1 LYYAR
6 NLPEVKSI
14 VESFEGSG
22 VLVTQAK
29 NSLQTPSLATQL
41 LKIKDQYECLVNLI
55 DIMESAKCT
64 IKEAVQAIQGIDLEK
79 ILVTLAVTL
88 KKNRKQRHFKNNEC
102 GKIRHFT
109 NCLQFAPALSAH
121 KRFSGEKFYYAAKI
135 LAKDR
140 SN

>member
-6 NLPEVKSI
+6 NLPEVKSG
-14 VESFEGSG
+14 FEGSG

-55 DIMESAKCT
+55 DIMESAKST
-64 IKEAVQAIQGIDLEK
+64 IKEAVQRIQGLDFGEDTCNISRY
-79 ILVTLAVTL
+79 I
-88 KKNRKQRHFKNNEC
+88 KKNRKQRHFKNNEY

-109 NCLQFAPALSAH
+109 ICLQFAPALSAH
-121 KRFSGEKFYYAAKI
+121 KRFSGVKFFYAAKN
-135 LAKDR
+135 LGQRQKLCD
-140 SN
+140 